1 MSTLKFIF
9 KSLLKQPRRRK
20 RASGFTLIELLVA
33 LILTFLIIT
42 PLLSLVISFMTTDR
56 QEQAKNSSQQ
66 EIQAALDYMAQDMQQ
81 AVYIYDAT
89 ALSRGNNSTDPSK
102 SGIQDQIPPSQDAPG
117 CEDVDKCVPVLALWK
132 RKYLDKNDVVDG
144 KKIGEDINDGSKGSD
159 RYVYSL
165 VVYYLI
171 KNDPSDSTWSKV
183 ARIGRFEIRDG
194 ILDPNTVGNT
204 TPTYLLAPDSGFAPF
219 DLSLAPGKIQ
229 QSMNSW
235 VKDGDAYDQPVV
247 TLVDYIDDTP
257 VTDFEAV
264 GITNF
269 TPPTNDTED
278 DAGNMISTT
287 AGQAVA
293 SSGCGDR
300 TGQTVDTITGGF
312 INGSSR
318 VPPDEILTSATDLQT
333 GSFYACVN
341 PLNDQGQSVAQV
353 FLRGNALPRLSKDEN
368 RWKITAS
375 NKTTQLANRP
385 TASVRVAV
393 RGLLSSDEE

>member
-66 EIQAALDYMAQDMQQ
+66 EIQAALDYIAQDMQQ

-89 ALSRGNNSTDPSK
+89 ALSRGNDSTEPSN

-117 CEDVDKCVPVLALWK
+117 CEEVDKCVPVLALWK
-132 RKYLDKNDVVDG
+132 RKYLDKNDEVDNT
-144 KKIGEDINDGSKGSD
+144 KIATLGEGSD
-159 RYVYSL
+159 RFVYSL

-171 KNDPSDSTWSKV
+171 KNDPTDPTWSKV

-194 ILDPNTVGNT
+194 ILDPGTVGNA

-257 VTDFEAV
+257 VADFEAV

-269 TPPTNDTED
+269 TPPINDTED
-278 DAGNMISTT
+278 AGGNMISTT
-287 AGQAVA
+287 AGQPVA

-300 TGQTVDTITGGF
+300 TGQTVDTAGVF

-318 VPPDEILTSATDLQT
+318 VPPDEILTSAPDLQT

>member
-9 KSLLKQPRRRK
+9 KSLLKPLRRRK

-81 AVYIYDAT
+81 SIYIYDAT
-89 ALSRGNNSTDPSK
+89 ALSKGNDSDDPSL
-102 SGIQDQIPPSQDAPG
+102 SGIQDQIPPFANTVDG
-117 CEDVDKCVPVLALWK
+117 CQSPTTCVPVLAFWK
-132 RKYLDKNDVVDG
+132 RKYFDRSDTVKDPVTGNNQQIKAID
-144 KKIGEDINDGSKGSD
+144 DGSNGSD
-159 RYVYSL
+159 KFVYSL
-165 VVYYLI
+165 VVYYLLD
-171 KNDPSDSTWSKV
+171 NDPSNSTWSKV
-183 ARIGRFEIRDG
+183 NRIGRFEISDG
-194 ILDPNTVGNT
+194 IPDPKSADPEN
-204 TPTYLLAPDSGFAPF
+204 PSYFLHPDKGFKRF
-219 DLSLAPGKIQ
+219 DLSASPGKIQ

-235 VKDGDAYDQPVV
+235 LKDTESYTQPVV

-257 VTDFEAV
+257 VADFEAL

-269 TPPTNDTED
+269 TPPTNDAF
-278 DAGNMISTT
+278 DAGGINMISS
-287 AGQAVA
+287 A
-293 SSGCGDR
+293 CGAR
-300 TGQTVDTITGGF
+300 TGQTVDPISGLV

-318 VPPDEILTSATDLQT
+318 VPPDEILTSAPDLQT

-341 PLNDQGQSVAQV
+341 PVNAQGQSVAQV
-353 FLRGNALPRLSKDEN
+353 FLRGNALPRLSKDED
-368 RWKITAS
+368 RWKITAG
-375 NKTTQLANRP
+375 NQTTQLANRP

-393 RGLLSSDEE
+393 RGLLSSQEE

>member
-9 KSLLKQPRRRK
+9 KSLLKPLRRRK
-20 RASGFTLIELLVA
+20 KASGFTLIELLVA

-81 AVYIYDAT
+81 SIYIYDAT
-89 ALSRGNNSTDPSK
+89 ALSRGNDSDDPSL
-102 SGIQDQIPPSQDAPG
+102 SGIQDQIPPFANTVDG
-117 CEDVDKCVPVLALWK
+117 CQSPTTCVPVLAFWK
-132 RKYLDKNDVVDG
+132 RKYFDRADTVKDPVTGNNQQI
-144 KKIGEDINDGSKGSD
+144 KDINDGSQGSD
-159 RYVYSL
+159 RFVYSL
-165 VVYYLI
+165 VVYYLLD
-171 KNDPSDSTWSKV
+171 NDPNSSTWSKV
-183 ARIGRFEIRDG
+183 NRIGRFEISDG
-194 ILDPNTVGNT
+194 IPDPNSADPEN
-204 TPTYLLAPDSGFAPF
+204 PNYFLNPDKGFKRF
-219 DLSLAPGKIQ
+219 DLSASPGKIQ

-235 VKDGDAYDQPVV
+235 VKDGDSYTQPVV

-257 VTDFEAV
+257 VADFEAL

-269 TPPTNDTED
+269 TPPINDAS
-278 DAGNMISTT
+278 DAANNDISS
-287 AGQAVA
+287 A
-293 SSGCGDR
+293 CGAR
-300 TGQTVDTITGGF
+300 TGQTLDANTGGV

-318 VPPDEILTSATDLQT
+318 VPHDDILTNAPDLQT

-341 PLNDQGQSVAQV
+341 PVNAQGQSVAQV
-353 FLRGNALPRLSKDEN
+353 FLRGNALPRLSKDED
-368 RWKITAS
+368 RWKITAG

-385 TASVRVAV
+385 TASVRVSV